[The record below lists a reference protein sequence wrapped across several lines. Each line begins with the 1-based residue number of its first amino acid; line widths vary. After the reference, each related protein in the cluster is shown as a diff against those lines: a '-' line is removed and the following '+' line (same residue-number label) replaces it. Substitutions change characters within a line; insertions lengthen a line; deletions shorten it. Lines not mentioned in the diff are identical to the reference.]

1 MSQLLINRSPDLK
14 QLRDE
19 GYSIKVRE
27 GYLFVENIPYVT
39 PQREI
44 KRGTII
50 TKLILAGDRTA
61 KPEWHVAYFVGEYP
75 CNADG
80 SPIEKIRNSSPHHE
94 LAPGVFVDHM
104 FSAKPIA
111 PKNGYDNYYEK
122 VMPYVAAIAGQAQA
136 INHAVKPNEFLPIED
151 CLDDPVF
158 NYFDSASSR
167 AEIGAVTQRLAIDN
181 VAIIGLGGTGAYIL
195 DFVAKTPVKRIHI
208 FDGDTFYQHN
218 AFRAPGAPSLEDLQ
232 AQPKKTSYL
241 RNIYSRMH
249 RGIIEHD
256 FYIAAE
262 SIEQLNCMNIVFLCL
277 DHGEIKRTIIAY
289 LLQRDIPF
297 IDVGMGLYMNED
309 DKSLAGQL
317 RVTTV
322 TSQKSDHIKN
332 RIPLS
337 DNMAP
342 NEYSTNIQIADLNA
356 LNAVL
361 AVIRWKKMFGFYSNI
376 EKEHNCTYI
385 LDGNRLLNEDKMS
398 YGAPEKN

>member
-1 MSQLLINRSPDLK
+1 
-14 QLRDE
+14 
-19 GYSIKVRE
+19 
-27 GYLFVENIPYVT
+27 
-39 PQREI
+39 
-44 KRGTII
+44 
-50 TKLILAGDRTA
+50 
-61 KPEWHVAYFVGEYP
+61 
-75 CNADG
+75 
-80 SPIEKIRNSSPHHE
+80 
-94 LAPGVFVDHM
+94 M

-122 VMPYVAAIAGQAQA
+122 VMTYVAAIAGQAQA

-181 VAIIGLGGTGAYIL
+181 
-195 DFVAKTPVKRIHI
+195 VAKTPVKRIHI

-262 SIEQLNCMNIVFLCL
+262 SIEQLNCMNFVFLCL